1 MAREGDKAASLANN
15 LPKFGEVLKTKRG
28 VIPALAGNED
38 YVEVL
43 WDLNDLCKEMQVFEL
58 RVGDN
63 RVRISKQALEHYLR
77 AV

>member
-28 VIPALAGNED
+28 VVPALAGNTSR
-38 YVEVL
+38 VEIL

-58 RVGDN
+58 RVGDR